1 MLAIKLFLSTF
12 FFCICIDMLWLAVIA
27 KNFYDSQIGSI
38 LRKTGNALTPNWG
51 GAIMVYILITLGIML
66 FVIPKTQDSYKMA
79 IFYGGLFGLVTYGIY
94 DFTNYSILAKWPLT
108 ITIVDLCW
116 GIFLCSTT
124 ACFSLLIKKWLTV

>member
-1 MLAIKLFLSTF
+1 
-12 FFCICIDMLWLAVIA
+12 MLWLAVIA